1 MLCLTREQYRR
12 ELLTSLFAKI
22 GTLTNSVEIANICRR
37 IIHKLQM
44 KNYEEMY
51 SI

>member
-1 MLCLTREQYRR
+1 MYLTLAQYRR
-12 ELLTSLFAKI
+12 ELLTSYFAKI
-22 GTLTNSVEIANICRR
+22 GSLTASAEIASICRR

-44 KNYEEMY
+44 KNYKEMY